1 MTILRPSSTYQPES
15 PAAPASDTYAHLLP
29 LAELGDHIIHGEHE
43 SARENANLN
52 GDSFSGKMSRL
63 GSEYARWYTRQNVL
77 PEPVQQAVQQ
87 NRIYIHDLDHYA
99 LGTTNCIFIP
109 FEKLLRDGFSS
120 GNGSLRT
127 PNSIMTAM
135 AQVAIIFQCQQN
147 AQYGGVAANKL
158 DYDLAPYVTR
168 SFRKHLRKGLRYFES
183 SVSHT
188 AANAAAGTGEFTAS
202 SGSSDVQPPSAG
214 RLSDCIQHPGSTLFE
229 HANRNDLEE
238 MILTASMGDEQ
249 LAARYPHAYAYAVE
263 ETRTETYQA
272 AESLVHNLNTMSS
285 RGGGQIPFTSI
296 NYGTCTSTEGRLIV
310 QSLLA
315 ATVRGLGH
323 GETPIF
329 PIQIFKCKQGINQQ
343 PGDPNYDLFLQAIEC
358 SSRRL
363 YPNFANLDAPLNA
376 EYMIPGE
383 PDTEF
388 ATMGCRTRVVADR
401 FGRNHLSGKGNL
413 SFNTIN
419 LVKLGIDHGMYRNPL
434 ASFHRQQNQ
443 EQRPDSRLDN
453 STLRTTHVHMAADSA
468 PALPDE
474 KGFYRALD
482 ECIAIAAEALLHRYR
497 IQAVQPAKASDFMMR
512 EGVWEGGDQLQPDE
526 QVGDCLKHGTLS
538 IGFIGLAECMKAL
551 YGAHHGEDEQVYER
565 ALALITYMREACD
578 ALSEQHNLNFSL
590 MATPAE
596 GLSGKFVQKDRQ
608 TYGSIE
614 GVTDR
619 EYYTNS
625 FHIPVYYPVTA
636 ARKIRLE
643 APFHHYCNAGAISY
657 IELDG
662 NARQNPEAMNSI
674 IRYALSQNIS
684 YFSIN
689 HPIDRCTACGHEG
702 IIGSHCPN
710 CGASEQEVHIAR
722 LRRVT
727 GYLTGDYQTRFN
739 PAKQAEV
746 RDRLKHS

>member
-1 MTILRPSSTYQPES
+1 MTILRPSSAPQPVRS
-15 PAAPASDTYAHLLP
+15 AAAPSDSYAHLLP

-77 PEPVQQAVQQ
+77 PEPVLQAVRQ

-168 SFRKHLRKGLRYFES
+168 SFRKHLRKGLRYFAPTTGSASDLAENLEALILQ
-183 SVSHT
+183 
-188 AANAAAGTGEFTAS
+188 AA
-202 SGSSDVQPPSAG
+202 
-214 RLSDCIQHPGSTLFE
+214 
-229 HANRNDLEE
+229 
-238 MILTASMGDEQ
+238 MGDEQ
-249 LAARYPHAYAYAVE
+249 LAADYPQAYAYAVE

-272 AESLVHNLNTMSS
+272 AESLIHNLNTMSS

-296 NYGTCTSTEGRLIV
+296 NYGTCTSLEGRLIV

-343 PGDPNYDLFLQAIEC
+343 PGDPNYDLFLQAVEC

-419 LVKLGIDHGMYRNPL
+419 LVKLGIDHGIYRQTGSAADHNPVT
-434 ASFHRQQNQ
+434 RQQ
-443 EQRPDSRLDN
+443 
-453 STLRTTHVHMAADSA
+453 ADSIHGSIRLA
-468 PALPDE
+468 GTASSSRPSDTAVPDE
-474 KGFYRALD
+474 QGFYRALD
-482 ECIAIAAEALLHRYR
+482 ECIAVAAEGLLHRYR
-497 IQAVQPAKASDFMMR
+497 IQAMQPAKASDFMMR
-512 EGVWEGGDQLQPDE
+512 EGVWEGGDQLQPDD

-551 YGAHHGEDEQVYER
+551 YGVHHGEDEQVYER
-565 ALALITYMREACD
+565 ALSLIAYMREACD
-578 ALSEQHNLNFSL
+578 ALSERHNLNFSL

-596 GLSGKFVQKDRQ
+596 GLSGKFVQNDRQ
-608 TYGSIE
+608 LYGSIE

-662 NARQNPEAMNSI
+662 NARHNPEAMTRI
-674 IRYALSQNIS
+674 IQYALSCDIS

-702 IIGSHCPN
+702 IIGSHCPD